1 MPFCTL
7 LQACC
12 CLTRGG
18 NGVSLGLSL
27 EVEVGDLGKE
37 DSPLWPTAA
46 EHTHEQLASVFIAC
60 DSAGT
65 A

>member
-1 MPFCTL
+1 M
-7 LQACC
+7 
-12 CLTRGG
+12 
-18 NGVSLGLSL
+18 
-27 EVEVGDLGKE
+27 GDLGKE